1 MYKEVTVRSV
11 VGGMSE
17 TGSFVLMLGE
27 VDGCREVP
35 VVIGPHEA
43 QGLLL
48 ARGGVETRRPTTHEL
63 MKKTLD
69 AFGLSLTG
77 VSIDKVREGVFYAT
91 LKVSDGFNE
100 MRIDSR
106 ATDAVTLALLSEARI
121 EMAEEVLE
129 EAGVKVSK
137 QAADSRQQA
146 AIEEW
151 SLEELEEELRR
162 CEEAEDYERAAEI
175 QRRIEGMMND
185 E

>member
-69 AFGLSLTG
+69 AFGLRLTG

-129 EAGVKVSK
+129 EAGVKMERSAVSG
-137 QAADSRQQA
+137 QQA

-175 QRRIEGMMND
+175 QRRIE
-185 E
+185 EKFKKL

>member
-1 MYKEVTVRSV
+1 M

-27 VDGCREVP
+27 VDGSREVP

-69 AFGLSLTG
+69 AFGLRLTG

-91 LKVSDGFNE
+91 LRVSDGFNE

-129 EAGVKVSK
+129 EAGVKMEGG
-137 QAADSRQQA
+137 SRRSEVGGQQA

-175 QRRIEGMMND
+175 QRRIE
-185 E
+185 EKS